1 MTSTTKR
8 KRTAG
13 RIAALEEKLL
23 PPPRLN
29 VYWVPQEPLAADEE
43 YVLVSEEQTPKGY
56 LRTLEKRRKQQ

>member
-1 MTSTTKR
+1 M
-8 KRTAG
+8 AG